1 MFESFKRLSLGIALI
16 AAASGILLYSDL
28 RSRNRSQPRPGQAA
42 PVAKQFRVALVEH
55 ASQPALEDGV
65 RGVTEALATRGYSEG
80 GKLLLRRYNAEG
92 DWAIANS
99 IAKDVVSGNYD
110 LIITISTPSLQTVAN
125 ANKFGSKIP
134 HVFGLVSDPYSAGVG
149 INPTNHLDHPPYMTG
164 YGTMQPVADAFKMAR
179 QTRPELKTVGLVW
192 NPTEA
197 NSQSQTRLARAV
209 CSELGIALL
218 EANAENTIGVAEA
231 ANSLTARGVEAFW
244 LSGDVTVLTATDALI
259 AAARRGKIPVFTV
272 IPPMAQKGEVFDLG
286 ANYFEIGKATGNLA
300 ADVLDGRRPAEIPVE
315 NLIVESLV
323 VNRLALEG
331 LKDQWQLP
339 DGVVQRATTII
350 DATGTHSRVAA
361 APAQLRAPPG
371 RHFKIGLAYF
381 APEPSWEICMNGM
394 FDGLRALGLE
404 EGKNLEVQR
413 AHAQAE
419 IPNIPAMLQNFD
431 GSDVDLIVA
440 MTTPVI
446 SGAGNL
452 VKRKPV
458 VFTYC
463 TDPLA
468 AGAGQS
474 FTNHLSHLTGIGTF
488 PPVQEMVNLI
498 RATVPGIKSVGTI
511 YNASEANSRKVVEVA
526 RGDFANAG
534 IKLQEATVTG
544 SSDVLQAAQALV
556 SRGVQAFYIQ
566 GDNTVAQAFDV
577 VVKAAADA
585 RLPLFNDDPDFAAR
599 GAVACVGVGYYESGR
614 AAARPILR
622 VLLGESPAGIP
633 IENVSQRRLLLNEE
647 LARRLG
653 FAFPAELVAEA
664 AKEKAT
670 AVAAAKAGVEIKP
683 PSRKFRIDLIEYL
696 DTPNVELSQKGV
708 LDAFQSAGWQRDV
721 HFELRLRNAQ
731 GDMAILSSMVDAA
744 VADTELIIACT
755 TPALQGALR
764 RGKGRPL
771 VFTLVANPIVA
782 GAGRSDTDHLPF
794 VTGSYVSAPFEEGL
808 RNLKTCLPGAKR
820 IGTLYVPGE
829 VNSVFYKE
837 QLEAAAKKLGLE
849 VETLGVSSSGEVPD
863 GALALCGR
871 NIDVFCQISDNLTGA
886 SFASIVQAAK
896 NSRIP
901 LMGFAPGQAQ
911 SGAFM
916 AFSRDFYDNGVAS
929 GQLAL
934 RVLSGENPAQ
944 IPFEPVRK
952 TRFTLNLPVAAQYG
966 ISIPESLVKSA
977 DEVIR

>member
-1 MFESFKRLSLGIALI
+1 MFDSFKRLFLGIALI

-28 RSRNRSQPRPGQAA
+28 RNRNRSQTRGNLATA
-42 PVAKQFRVALVEH
+42 VAKQFRVALVEH

-65 RGVTEALATRGYSEG
+65 NGVTEALAARGCSEG
-80 GKLLLRRYNAEG
+80 GRLLLRRYNAEG

-149 INPTNHLDHPPYMTG
+149 INPANHLDHPPYMTG
-164 YGTMQPVADAFKMAR
+164 YGTIQPVADAFKMAR
-179 QTRPELKTVGLVW
+179 QIRPELKTVGLVW

-197 NSQSQTRLARAV
+197 NSQAQTRLARAV
-209 CSELGIALL
+209 CAELGIALL

-272 IPPMAQKGEVFDLG
+272 IPPMAQKGALFDLG
-286 ANYFEIGKATGNLA
+286 ANYFEIGKATGTLA

-315 NLIVESLV
+315 NLIVESFV

-339 DGVVQRATTII
+339 DAVVQRASTII

-361 APAQLRAPPG
+361 TPAELRVPPG
-371 RHFKIGLAYF
+371 RHFKIVLAYF
-381 APEPSWEICMNGM
+381 APEPSWEICVKGLL
-394 FDGLRALGLE
+394 DGLRKLGLE
-404 EGKNLEVQR
+404 EGKNLEVRR

-446 SGAGNL
+446 SGACGL

-474 FTNHLSHLTGIGTF
+474 FTNHLPHLTGIGTF
-488 PPVQEMVNLI
+488 PPVQEMVDVI
-498 RATVPGIKSVGTI
+498 RGTMSGIKTVGTI

-526 RGDFANAG
+526 RELFAKAG
-534 IKLQEATVTG
+534 IKLEEATVTS

-556 SRGVQAFYIQ
+556 SRGAQAFYIQ

-577 VVKAAADA
+577 VVKAANEA
-585 RLPLFNDDPDFAAR
+585 RVPLFNDDPDFAAR
-599 GAVACVGVGYYESGR
+599 GAVACVGVGYYESGL
-614 AAARPILR
+614 AAARPIVR

-633 IENVSQRRLLLNEE
+633 IENVSRKRVILNEA
-647 LARRLG
+647 LAKNLG
-653 FAFPAELVAEA
+653 LTFPPDIVAEA
-664 AKEKAT
+664 AKEKA
-670 AVAAAKAGVEIKP
+670 AVAPARAGVEIKP
-683 PSRKFRIDLIEYL
+683 PARKLRIDLLEYL

-782 GAGRSDTDHLPF
+782 GAGRSDTDHLHF

-829 VNSVFYKE
+829 VNSVL
-837 QLEAAAKKLGLE
+837 QG
-849 VETLGVSSSGEVPD
+849 TTRGGGEKARP
-863 GALALCGR
+863 R
-871 NIDVFCQISDNLTGA
+871 
-886 SFASIVQAAK
+886 
-896 NSRIP
+896 
-901 LMGFAPGQAQ
+901 
-911 SGAFM
+911 
-916 AFSRDFYDNGVAS
+916 
-929 GQLAL
+929 
-934 RVLSGENPAQ
+934 
-944 IPFEPVRK
+944 
-952 TRFTLNLPVAAQYG
+952 
-966 ISIPESLVKSA
+966 
-977 DEVIR
+977 

>member
-1 MFESFKRLSLGIALI
+1 MVDSFKRLFLGIALI
-16 AAASGILLYSDL
+16 AVASGILLYSDL
-28 RSRNRSQPRPGQAA
+28 RSRNRSQQRPGRAA
-42 PVAKQFRVALVEH
+42 PVKKQFRVALVEH

-65 RGVTEALATRGYSEG
+65 RGVTESLATRGYSEG

-125 ANKFGSKIP
+125 ANKFGSKTP

-149 INPTNHLDHPPYMTG
+149 INPANHLDHPPYMTG
-164 YGTMQPVADAFKMAR
+164 YGTLQPVADAFKMAR

-197 NSQSQTRLARAV
+197 NSQAQTRLARAV
-209 CSELGIALL
+209 CAELGITLL

-231 ANSLTARGVEAFW
+231 ANSLAARGVEAFW

-259 AAARRGKIPVFTV
+259 AAARHGKIPVFTV
-272 IPPMAQKGEVFDLG
+272 IPPMAKKGALFDLG

-300 ADVLDGRRPAEIPVE
+300 ADVLDGKRPAEIPVE

-331 LKDQWQLP
+331 LKDPWQLP

-350 DATGTHSRVAA
+350 DATGTHSRVDATPVA
-361 APAQLRAPPG
+361 LRVPLG
-371 RHFKIGLAYF
+371 RNFKIGLAYF
-381 APEPSWEICMNGM
+381 APEPSWEICVKGL
-394 FDGLRALGLE
+394 FDGLRKLGLE
-404 EGKNLEVQR
+404 EGKNLEVRR

-431 GSDVDLIVA
+431 GSDVDVIVA

-446 SGAGNL
+446 SGAGSL

-458 VFTYC
+458 VLTYC
-463 TDPLA
+463 SDPVA
-468 AGAGQS
+468 AGAGQN
-474 FTNHLSHLTGIGTF
+474 FTNHLSHMTGIGTF
-488 PPVQEMVNLI
+488 PPVQEMVDVI
-498 RATVPGIKSVGTI
+498 RGTLSGIKTVGTI

-526 RGDFANAG
+526 RELFAKAG
-534 IKLQEATVTG
+534 IKLEETTVSS

-556 SRGVQAFYIQ
+556 SRRVQAFYIQ

-577 VVKAAADA
+577 VVKAANDA
-585 RLPLFNDDPDFAAR
+585 GLPLFNDDPDFAAR
-599 GAVACVGVGYYESGR
+599 GAVACVGVGYYESGL
-614 AAARPILR
+614 AAARPIVR

-633 IENVSQRRLLLNEE
+633 IENVSRKRVLLNEA
-647 LARRLG
+647 LAKNLG
-653 FAFPAELVAEA
+653 LTFPPEIVAEA
-664 AKEKAT
+664 AKEKA
-670 AVAAAKAGVEIKP
+670 AATSAKASAGIKP
-683 PSRKFRIDLIEYL
+683 PAGKVRIDLIEYL

-731 GDMAILSSMVDAA
+731 GDMATLSSLVDAA

-755 TPALQGALR
+755 TPALQGSLR
-764 RGKGRPL
+764 RGKGKPL
-771 VFTLVANPIVA
+771 VFTLVASPILA

-808 RNLKTCLPGAKR
+808 RILKTCLPNTKR

-829 VNSVFYKE
+829 VNSVYYKE
-837 QLEAAAKKLGLE
+837 QLEEAAKKLGLE
-849 VETLGVSSSGEVPD
+849 LETLGVSSSGEVPD

-871 NIDVFCQISDNLTGA
+871 NIDVFTQISDNLTGA
-886 SFASIVQAAK
+886 SFVSIGQAAK
-896 NSRIP
+896 KSRIP
-901 LMGFAPGQAQ
+901 LMAFAPGQLR

-916 AFSRDFYDNGVAS
+916 SLSRDFYDNGLAS
-929 GQLAL
+929 GHLAM

-952 TRFTLNLPVAAQYG
+952 TWFAINLITAAQLG
-966 ISIPESLVKSA
+966 ITIPESLLRSA